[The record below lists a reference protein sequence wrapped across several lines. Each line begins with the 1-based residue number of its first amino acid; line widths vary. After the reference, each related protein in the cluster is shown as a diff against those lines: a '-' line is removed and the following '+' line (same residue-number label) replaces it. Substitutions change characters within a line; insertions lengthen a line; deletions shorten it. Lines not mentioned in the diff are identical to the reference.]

1 MRALEIACQDST
13 LPVDIDTVKQ
23 FLTKLHDLRKL
34 VLESLMAALQ
44 DGKLLLEKLK
54 DLSAEGTLDSRP
66 GHIKTSAEFGKHFVD
81 LHTARVSSRVQDNCK
96 SCNVLRYRS
105 CLPLWVSS
113 QSAYGE
119 GIYCEVRGPY
129 SVIAWDVTV

>member
-1 MRALEIACQDST
+1 MLYSRAEVCIDRMRALEIACQDSA

-66 GHIKTSAEFGKHFVD
+66 GHIKTSAEFGKHLVD
-81 LHTARVSSRVQDNCK
+81 LYTA
-96 SCNVLRYRS
+96 
-105 CLPLWVSS
+105 
-113 QSAYGE
+113 
-119 GIYCEVRGPY
+119 
-129 SVIAWDVTV
+129 